1 MNENVIS
8 PMNEFFDESVPGN
21 VKPLVTGNT
30 AFKITENNKTLYIG
44 MLLDTQKIGGITKK
58 SKNNQHIGGLIECI
72 KGGRI
77 DVYVTAESNKK
88 GELLFVPTPST
99 FTALEDYGL
108 FRNFRQYEFVKLNG
122 NLDIVERTGVFASYD
137 DFRAIAVGQKSVDDF
152 IKSAADETVS
162 DNNDA
167 VESDTTETETSVETK
182 SDNAAT
188 ATSTAAQ
195 LVDKAKAVAATVK
208 DKASQIV
215 DKVADSVGYKDMVN
229 KKDETAAASAATV
242 NTSTVNQSETIVQ
255 EQVIEEEQDVVYT
268 ETQILGSIE
277 RMFHADN
284 LDLPVSS
291 EPFDQLFTLNN
302 HLIKF
307 DVDSRDT
314 YVNERLN
321 IMAVDANRDLQKL
334 RSDNLRRLR
343 EKYFMLLSVRVL
355 EIQKELDINN
365 QSSEYGSQKW
375 AIENTK
381 KEKLDNV
388 SGLVDE
394 RRKVLEDDFN
404 RRRDEYCDNVA
415 KTARNDYNNRHL
427 RAHNEEISQIEGI
440 IKAEIEADYNRDL
453 NALYIARR
461 NEALTLLDLNIT
473 GVLKELID
481 EYKAMYEEEHA
492 FYTKCADEMR
502 AYAKELHEEDAK
514 RLAIEEEKNR
524 ISNEVSSARAEAA
537 SQIELIKSEYENA
550 QLMLEAQMQATVA
563 QARNSVELLKEQLD
577 AKSLSYEQDK
587 ARLQKQLDD
596 AVIRADAT
604 QETVRRDYEHRLEQA
619 KDDVESWRQT
629 FESFKD
635 QHKHTNRVTAVV
647 VIAITIAAL
656 LGGFMLGGMF
666 WNRFVSGDWLSNNT
680 SQPAINIIESDEASD
695 ALDETTGFIEESTVT
710 DDVAE
715 NTVQTPVQT
724 TLTNAPVEPTV
735 VDIAEVDDASVPGEE
750 MTPAASS
757 AADDVA
763 PTTLLEAED
772 DQAASDVA

>member
-1 MNENVIS
+1 MNEHAMS
-8 PMNEFFDESVPGN
+8 PMSEFFDESVQGN
-21 VKPLVTGNT
+21 IKPLVTSNK
-30 AFKITENNKTLYIG
+30 AFTIEENNKPLYIG

-77 DVYVTAESNKK
+77 DVYVTAESNQK
-88 GELLFVPTPST
+88 GELLFIPTPST
-99 FTALEDYGL
+99 FAALEDYGL
-108 FRNFRQYEFVKLNG
+108 FRNFRQYEFVKLNN
-122 NLDIVERTGVFASYD
+122 NLEIVERTGVFASYD
-137 DFRAIAVGQKSVDDF
+137 DFRSIAGGQKTVNDF
-152 IKSAADETVS
+152 LSSQANATAFASETNTVS
-162 DNNDA
+162 ESVIEDEEDVV
-167 VESDTTETETSVETK
+167 VEPETS
-182 SDNAAT
+182 
-188 ATSTAAQ
+188 TSTANTASQ
-195 LVDKAKAVAATVK
+195 IVDKAKTVAATVK
-208 DKASQIV
+208 DKAVAIV
-215 DKVADSVGYKDMVN
+215 DKVADSVGYKDMVG
-229 KKDETAAASAATV
+229 KKDESSAVTSVSSPVTAPTESAV
-242 NTSTVNQSETIVQ
+242 NK
-255 EQVIEEEQDVVYT
+255 QVVEEEQDVVYT
-268 ETQILGSIE
+268 ETQIIGSIE

-394 RRKVLEDDFN
+394 RRKALEAEFN

-415 KTARNDYNNRHL
+415 KTARNDYNNHHL
-427 RAHNEEISQIEGI
+427 RAHNEEINRVEGI

-453 NALYIARR
+453 NALYVARR

-473 GVLKELID
+473 GILKELID
-481 EYKAMYEEEHA
+481 EYKIMFEEENA
-492 FYTKCADEMR
+492 LYSKRADEMR

-524 ISNEVSSARAEAA
+524 VSNEVSAARADAA
-537 SQIELIKSEYENA
+537 AQIELIKTEYENA
-550 QLMLEAQMQATVA
+550 QVMLEARSQATVA
-563 QARNSVELLKEQLD
+563 QAQNTADLLKKQLE
-577 AKSLSYEQDK
+577 ARELAFEQDK

-596 AVIRADAT
+596 AIDRADKAHEVT
-604 QETVRRDYEHRLEQA
+604 RLDYEHRLEQA
-619 KDDVESWRQT
+619 KDDVESWKQAKL
-629 FESFKD
+629 SADD

-666 WNRFVSGDWLSNNT
+666 WNRFVTGDWLANNT
-680 SQPAINIIESDEASD
+680 SQPAINIIETNDASD
-695 ALDETTGFIEESTVT
+695 VVADVVT
-710 DDVAE
+710 DESVITDAAAE
-715 NTVQTPVQT
+715 NVIAT
-724 TLTNAPVEPTV
+724 TSATSFENIFTEPIVVGVTN
-735 VDIAEVDDASVPGEE
+735 VDDADISDEQT
-750 MTPAASS
+750 TPAAPSVTEETVQS
-757 AADDVA
+757 V
-763 PTTLLEAED
+763 TSETED
-772 DQAASDVA
+772 DSVVSDVA